1 MWLLYLQG
9 RMLSYLA
16 MTKETL
22 VFVLGICLTVL
33 PFLGVPEL
41 WKQYMVAGTGVILI
55 IVGYA
60 LRRHL
65 FLLKIDRGNGERGND
80 SFVET
85 TKQLF
90 DERELQ

>member
-1 MWLLYLQG
+1 
-9 RMLSYLA
+9 
-16 MTKETL
+16 MTRETL
-22 VFVLGICLTVL
+22 VFLFGIVLAVL

-41 WKQYMVAGTGVILI
+41 WKQYLVSSIGVILI
-55 IVGYA
+55 LVGYS
-60 LRRHL
+60 LRRSL
-65 FLLKIDRGNGERGND
+65 YLLKIDRGNGERGSD

>member
-1 MWLLYLQG
+1 
-9 RMLSYLA
+9 

-22 VFVLGICLTVL
+22 VFIFGICLTVL
-33 PFLGVPEL
+33 PFLGIPEL
-41 WKQYMVAGTGVILI
+41 WKQYLVSGIGVILI
-55 IVGYA
+55 ITGYA
-60 LRRHL
+60 LRRNL
-65 FLLKIDRGNGERGND
+65 FLLKIDRGNGERGSD

>member
-1 MWLLYLQG
+1 MCLHG

-22 VFVLGICLTVL
+22 VFVLGISLAVL
-33 PFLGVPEL
+33 PFLGIPDL
-41 WKQYMVAGTGVILI
+41 WKQYLVAGTGVILI
-55 IVGYA
+55 ITGYA
-60 LRRHL
+60 LRRDL
-65 FLLKIDRGNGERGND
+65 FLLKIDRGNGERGNE

-90 DERELQ
+90 DEREIQ